1 MSDKIVK
8 SVRRVFEVLELFGR
22 EQRPLP
28 AVDVARK
35 LDFPLTSTHAI
46 LKSMRALGYLSYE
59 ESTWSYFPSH
69 TLPNLVEWVR
79 DSIAGEIDL
88 LDFLTALSRATGE
101 TINLS
106 RRINDEVK
114 IIYGLESSHPVGVF
128 VSMGTLMPIGGSL
141 TGLTAMACLDTDT
154 RKQLIETLRS
164 NGDASR
170 GAFDPEQYAS
180 VARSLRRDGLVMRCD
195 VYIRGVGAICVPVLG
210 MGMDEPLV
218 VGIVGPSDRIKDN
231 ESAYKRDIKA
241 LIRRLRIRT
250 FYPRK

>member
-35 LDFPLTSTHAI
+35 LEFPLTSTHAI

-59 ESTWSYFPSH
+59 ESTWSYFPAH

-88 LDFLTALSRATGE
+88 LDFLTALSRQTGE

-141 TGLTAMACLDTDT
+141 TGLTALACLDSPT
-154 RKQLIETLRS
+154 RKELLETLRS
-164 NGDASR
+164 STDAAR
-170 GAFDPEQYAS
+170 GAFDADQYAS
-180 VARSLRRDGLVMRCD
+180 VSRSLRRDGMVMRCD
-195 VYIRGVGAICVPVLG
+195 VYIRGVGAICIPVMG
-210 MGMDEPLV
+210 MGIAEPLV
-218 VGIVGPSDRIKDN
+218 VGIVGPSDRIKEN
-231 ESAYKRDIKA
+231 ETAYKRDAKT
-241 LIRRLRIRT
+241 LIRKLRIRT
-250 FYPRK
+250 FFRR